1 MASGTSHATLM
12 VRVYASLLN
21 SGLRIEGTDEDRDPY
36 WTLIGYFNSLRV
48 LGSAYLQVS
57 DDVRVRLG
65 LLASRDGEA
74 EIVREA
80 HPNELTSRVANNL
93 IPAQLKNLETRLG
106 QEGVENV
113 VLATNMIS
121 VGLDVDRLGLMA
133 VMGQP
138 QSSAEYIQATS
149 RVGRKFPGLVVTIF
163 NSSKS
168 RDRSHFEGFVPF
180 HQAMY
185 RAVEATSAT
194 PFAARSRDRALHG
207 VLVSAVRMLSQ
218 ELAGSG
224 AAASVGR
231 KAEVVDDVVRR
242 LVSRSKSVAEPEA
255 EATREQLQTLLDVWA
270 AEAAGKASLQYEDQ
284 KNPGNALLIRYSKA
298 LEQDNFDFSLDQ
310 APWATPESMRDVD
323 AVTPLRQVPLR
334 KETSNE

>member
-1 MASGTSHATLM
+1 
-12 VRVYASLLN
+12 
-21 SGLRIEGTDEDRDPY
+21 
-36 WTLIGYFNSLRV
+36 
-48 LGSAYLQVS
+48 
-57 DDVRVRLG
+57 
-65 LLASRDGEA
+65 
-74 EIVREA
+74 
-80 HPNELTSRVANNL
+80 
-93 IPAQLKNLETRLG
+93 
-106 QEGVENV
+106 
-113 VLATNMIS
+113 
-121 VGLDVDRLGLMA
+121 
-133 VMGQP
+133 
-138 QSSAEYIQATS
+138 
-149 RVGRKFPGLVVTIF
+149 
-163 NSSKS
+163 
-168 RDRSHFEGFVPF
+168 
-180 HQAMY
+180 MY

-224 AAASVGR
+224 AAAYVGR

-255 EATREQLQTLLDVWA
+255 EATHEQLQTLLDVWA